1 MSKEDSKVIVRT
13 KEFESFMDK
22 TSKMV
27 ERALTG
33 SEDILG
39 PSLFLE
45 GLSEELDGEES
56 SNMLGGI
63 GGSNSRDK
71 LVSLFTFM
79 DEKQTNRTVTSLQWS
94 PTVSIQND
102 LTLYRSMIFLCA
114 LTASAES
121 TILMRQMA

>member
-22 TSKMV
+22 TSKMI

-45 GLSEELDGEES
+45 GLSETLEGEES
-56 SNMLGGI
+56 SNNNLNGI
-63 GGSNSRDK
+63 GTNNRDK
-71 LVSLFTFM
+71 LVSMFTFM

-94 PTVSIQND
+94 PSV
-102 LTLYRSMIFLCA
+102 RFFV
-114 LTASAES
+114 
-121 TILMRQMA
+121 

>member
-1 MSKEDSKVIVRT
+1 MAAGAPSPAQHDELEKIEEDKAECVIMSKEDSKVIVRT
-13 KEFESFMDK
+13 KEFEYFMDK

-56 SNMLGGI
+56 SNIHGGI
-63 GGSNSRDK
+63 GGSNNRDK
-71 LVSLFTFM
+71 LVSMFTFM
-79 DEKQTNRTVTSLQWS
+79 DEK
-94 PTVSIQND
+94 
-102 LTLYRSMIFLCA
+102 
-114 LTASAES
+114 
-121 TILMRQMA
+121 

>member
-1 MSKEDSKVIVRT
+1 MIMSKEDSKVIVRT
-13 KEFESFMDK
+13 KEFESFIDK

-45 GLSEELDGEES
+45 RLGDTLEGEEPS
-56 SNMLGGI
+56 SNLLGAL
-63 GGSNSRDK
+63 SNRDK

-79 DEKQTNRTVTSLQWS
+79 DDKQSNRTVTSLQWS
-94 PTVSIQND
+94 PSVSEVS
-102 LTLYRSMIFLCA
+102 LTQLLG
-114 LTASAES
+114 
-121 TILMRQMA
+121 Q

>member
-33 SEDILG
+33 AEDILG

-94 PTVSIQND
+94 PTVSIPND
-102 LTLYRSMIFLCA
+102 LTLYRSMIFLCVH
-114 LTASAES
+114 TANAEN
-121 TILMRQMA
+121 TISMRQMA

>member
-1 MSKEDSKVIVRT
+1 MIMSKEDSKVIVRT

-79 DEKQTNRTVTSLQWS
+79 DEK
-94 PTVSIQND
+94 
-102 LTLYRSMIFLCA
+102 
-114 LTASAES
+114 
-121 TILMRQMA
+121 